1 MAEVVQQELAQEKAQ
16 EIPRRGF
23 SGKQVLLI
31 VLAAVLVSAALSYW
45 FIRTYI
51 VPADF
56 KPVELSI
63 KEQAALDDKLL
74 TLGVDPAALLPGAKR
89 AAPAEDAKDVSAGD
103 ADRFDADGRLVP
115 QAYSENPEKR
125 SVHMSE
131 RELNAMLAS
140 NPDLAKR
147 FAVDL
152 SDNLASAKLLIPV
165 DPDMPMFGGRTL
177 RVNAGV
183 EVAYRDERPIVKLRG
198 ISIMGVPLPNA
209 WLGNL
214 KNVDLVEQFGG
225 GPGFWQSFSAGVD
238 LIEIDDGS
246 LHIKLKE

>member
-1 MAEVVQQELAQEKAQ
+1 MTDVTAAQDAGAA
-16 EIPRRGF
+16 PARRGF
-23 SGKQVLLI
+23 SGKQVALI
-31 VLAAVLVSAALSYW
+31 VLAVMLVTAALSYW
-45 FIRTYI
+45 VIRTYI

-56 KPVELSI
+56 KPVELSAR
-63 KEQAALDDKLL
+63 EQSRLDEKLSA
-74 TLGVDPAALLPGAKR
+74 LGVDPMALLPGAKR
-89 AAPAEDAKDVSAGD
+89 EGQANDKAQVPGTAADVD
-103 ADRFDADGRLVP
+103 QFDADGRLVP
-115 QAYSENPEKR
+115 QAYTESAENR
-125 SVHMSE
+125 SVRMSE

-140 NPDLAKR
+140 NPDLARR

-183 EVAYRDERPIVKLRG
+183 EVSYRESKPSVVLRG

-214 KNVDLVEQFGG
+214 KHVDLVEQFGG
-225 GPGFWQSFSAGVD
+225 GPGFWQSFSAGVEM
-238 LIEIDDGS
+238 IEVDDGA